1 MTLLFAFL
9 IGLFAGLRSLTPPAA
24 VAWAVRLFVRPV
36 QIEFAFVLDEAE
48 PKVIDPAASA

>member
-9 IGLFAGLRSLTPPAA
+9 IGL
-24 VAWAVRLFVRPV
+24 LFVRPV

-48 PKVIDPAASA
+48 PKVIDPAASAQNIAPEPLMRCKVNS